1 MSLNYLS
8 ICLIIIFPVSE
19 IINGIIK
26 RAKTVNRKK
35 DPISEVIL
43 WIVIVI
49 SVTSAVLI
57 RQTEPFNYNLA
68 EPSKYSLVTGLMLFG
83 MLVRW
88 AAITTLGKYFTFN
101 ITVQP
106 DQHLIQNG
114 IYKYIRHPS
123 YAGLIL
129 IFCGMGFYFSN
140 WLSLMVL
147 VIPITG
153 VLLFR
158 IYIEERVL
166 HEAFGRVYEEYCAKT
181 KRLIPKVI

>member
-26 RAKTVNRKK
+26 RAKTDKK
-35 DPISEVIL
+35 NTDPISEVIL
-43 WIVIVI
+43 WIVIAI
-49 SVTSAVLI
+49 SVTSAVLC
-57 RQTEPFNYNLA
+57 RKTEPFNYNLA
-68 EPSKYSLVTGLMLFG
+68 ETVKFSIVIGLMLFG
-83 MLVRW
+83 MLIRW
-88 AAITTLGKYFTFN
+88 SAITTLGKYFTFN

-106 DQHLIQNG
+106 NHHLVETG

-123 YAGLIL
+123 YTGLIL

-140 WLSLMVL
+140 WLSLL
-147 VIPITG
+147 LLGIPISG
-153 VLLFR
+153 VLAYR
-158 IYIEERVL
+158 IYIEEKVL
-166 HEAFGRVYEEYCAKT
+166 HQAFGKLYEQYCAKT